1 METNIYEQ
9 ELAKRKAA
17 PLTVTTSERKLFLLL
32 CAQCDT
38 ERTNTSKNTHKRKR
52 CSCNRCFGMPRCRL
66 LTSCTANNR
75 AMLPRRP
82 HCPSTSCFLSW
93 LLIVL
98 VCVAPNVTNALA
110 AAPRPN
116 RRPDDSSSLST
127 TSTSTSTTEVVYTLA
142 VDVEGSEDKLVL
154 AVHHGEEPATATEH
168 FAHQHGL
175 PGSTSQ
181 LILDS
186 LCATE
191 EDGGAGLA
199 CNVTQLLLGTS
210 FLEDRPFAIAVE
222 LPANR
227 TEALFVRYI
236 YYIRYFTYIYT
247 YFNN

>member
-1 METNIYEQ
+1 MHPTPLLLEINIYEQ

-17 PLTVTTSERKLFLLL
+17 QLTVTTSERKLFLLL

-38 ERTNTSKNTHKRKR
+38 EQRNTPKNAHKRKR
-52 CSCNRCFGMPRCRL
+52 CSCNRYFDM
-66 LTSCTANNR
+66 
-75 AMLPRRP
+75 
-82 HCPSTSCFLSW
+82 SW
-93 LLIVL
+93 LLTVL

-191 EDGGAGLA
+191 KDGGAGLS

-236 YYIRYFTYIYT
+236 YVFVTLQTFTPTTNGTFLLFHFSTGPY
-247 YFNN
+247 NL